1 MAYLTEA
8 RLDSVMDIPI
18 SLPSTTL
25 QQGDWLVVGSIQIL
39 APMTLTYRFANLDLI
54 NSTVDATQI
63 RSVNQIFGNLGL
75 VYLSLWLNY
84 SSGSSPGAAG
94 ALDVLIAPT
103 LGTFQRDLT
112 KVVTLNT
119 PGVYSWLIANNC
131 QPSSDPSSLL
141 DPSLSIDFTVTI
153 TGQVRLDLGT
163 T

>member
-1 MAYLTEA
+1 MGYLTEA

-25 QQGDWLVVGSIQIL
+25 QQGDWLVVGSVQIL
-39 APMTLTYRFANLDLI
+39 APMTLTYKFANLDLLD
-54 NSTVDATQI
+54 STVDTTQI
-63 RSVNQIFGNLGL
+63 KTVNQIFGNLGL

-94 ALDVLIAPT
+94 ALDVLIASS
-103 LGTFQRDLT
+103 LGSFQRDVT
-112 KVVTLNT
+112 NTVTLT
-119 PGVYSWLIANNC
+119 APGIYSWIVANNC
-131 QPSSDPSSLL
+131 QPSSDPSALINS
-141 DPSLSIDFTVTI
+141 SLSIDYTVNI